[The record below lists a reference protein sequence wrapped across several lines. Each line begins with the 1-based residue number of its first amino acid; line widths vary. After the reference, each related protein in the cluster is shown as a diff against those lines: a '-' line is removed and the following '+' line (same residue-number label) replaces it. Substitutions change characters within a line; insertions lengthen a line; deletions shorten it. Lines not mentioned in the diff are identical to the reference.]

1 MNDRKFIALILAL
14 LLGTGL
20 AWAYRPPAF
29 DGGCGLFKVSSA
41 RTLGKGQLSVGFLHS
56 EFSGIDGMKGDP
68 FFQGDT
74 ATDGGKLDKYYRGKT
89 RLMITYAPLDFF
101 EFSLGPRLYA
111 TYDRHSN
118 VVGQAGKIRYDGL
131 NYDLALFWLE
141 NMLLKTKFSY
151 QSKEY
156 GGAPFSYAV
165 GAEPFISIGFP
176 VTTAYMYTD
185 NTEAPD
191 NPDSNLVAH
200 GFTELIPYGPDFGA
214 RFLGTLTLGPASLH
228 GNLGFL
234 KAGKAKPG
242 YVIDYDTL
250 VYANPD
256 TSFTNHDTLY
266 TNDPA
271 SLVHPAVEGTG
282 TREDQL
288 LWGAGIEVAAGPYV
302 TFLVEASGEKLKSKT
317 FTWGSPARITPGV
330 RFNTP
335 GGFTIDGGCEFKL
348 FKDAASP
355 NWNAVFGFSVTSATV
370 KKTPP
375 PPPTVISGRVQ
386 IAGTDSALQAT
397 LTSAT
402 INNGAPIPQNPDGSY
417 SVNVLPGTYRIR
429 AAAGDSF
436 LWQEK
441 AVTVAAGQSM
451 IVDFGI
457 RRKEFPKGI
466 ITGKVTDSKTG
477 NVVGV
482 TVNVFGPDKQLV
494 GTATSDLL
502 TGIFSIGLPPN
513 IYMVQAQA
521 EGYNVET
528 APVPVNDKQ
537 TFIQNFAMRAIPK
550 KGEKVVLKGIKFKSN
565 RADILPES
573 YPLLDEAAKLL
584 KDNPTI
590 KVEIGGH
597 TDSRGSDAKNQ
608 RLSEARAVSVR
619 NYLINIQGISGDRLT
634 AKGYGES
641 LPVASNKTA
650 KGRAENRRIEFVVM
664 GQ

>member
-1 MNDRKFIALILAL
+1 
-14 LLGTGL
+14 
-20 AWAYRPPAF
+20 
-29 DGGCGLFKVSSA
+29 
-41 RTLGKGQLSVGFLHS
+41 
-56 EFSGIDGMKGDP
+56 
-68 FFQGDT
+68 
-74 ATDGGKLDKYYRGKT
+74 
-89 RLMITYAPLDFF
+89 
-101 EFSLGPRLYA
+101 
-111 TYDRHSN
+111 
-118 VVGQAGKIRYDGL
+118 
-131 NYDLALFWLE
+131 
-141 NMLLKTKFSY
+141 
-151 QSKEY
+151 
-156 GGAPFSYAV
+156 
-165 GAEPFISIGFP
+165 
-176 VTTAYMYTD
+176 MYTD
-185 NTEAPD
+185 DTDAPD
-191 NPDSNLVAH
+191 KPDSNLVNH
-200 GFTELIPYGPDFGA
+200 GFTELIPYSPDFGA
-214 RFLGTLTLGPASLH
+214 KFLGTLSLGPASLH

-234 KAGKAKPG
+234 KAGKAKEG
-242 YVIDYDTL
+242 FIIDTTWVWADTTQAYYL
-250 VYANPD
+250 ADSLAYRADSAN
-256 TSFTNHDTLY
+256 SK
-266 TNDPA
+266 
-271 SLVHPAVEGTG
+271 VHPAIAGTG

-302 TFLVEASGEKLKSKT
+302 TFLVEASGEKLKSHT
-317 FTWGSPARITPGV
+317 FTYGSPARITPGI

-348 FKDAASP
+348 FKNAASP
-355 NWNAVFGFSVTSATV
+355 NWNAVFGFSVTSATI

-386 IAGTDSALQAT
+386 IAGTDSSLQAT
-397 LTSAT
+397 MTST
-402 INNGAPIPQNPDGSY
+402 GINNGAPIPQNPDGSY

-441 AVTVAAGQSM
+441 AVTVAAGQSV

-466 ITGKVTDSKTG
+466 ITGKITDKKTG
-477 NVVGV
+477 NAMGA
-482 TVNVFGPDKQLV
+482 TINVFGPDKQMV
-494 GTATSDLL
+494 GTVTSDLM

-537 TFIQNFAMRAIPK
+537 TFIQNFAMRMIPK
-550 KGEKVVLKGIKFKSN
+550 KGEKVVLTGIKFKSN
-565 RADILPES
+565 RADIIPSS
-573 YPLLDEAAKLL
+573 YSILDEAAKLL
-584 KDNPTI
+584 KENPTI

-619 NYLINIQGISGDRLT
+619 NYLINIHGIAGDRLT

-641 LPVASNKTA
+641 LPIASNKTA